1 MFVGSGFYSLH
12 VQMTGRRTIMP
23 GIEKPNYIENLFL
36 RIRLKEKTITTTAA
50 KTYYLL
56 KLLAA

>member
-1 MFVGSGFYSLH
+1 
-12 VQMTGRRTIMP
+12 MP
-23 GIEKPNYIENLFL
+23 GIQKPNYIENLFL